1 MAQSEHVPEDYDATL
16 FSGNPQRPC
25 RSQDRQNEDEE
36 RVDQGLFQ
44 NDSLHVGG
52 SSASNAFLQE
62 IFSLPQQDADWSTP
76 PGVISGLN
84 SPGASESLNSVN
96 GSFKNGEDVKQ
107 EIQLIDLGPE
117 IPEVLLLETDTKE
130 KCDDEMERAATGG
143 SLSDKLSCDSS
154 GGDEVGEKKP
164 TPSPGRPRVLRLG
177 DRCVTPQKTR
187 QSSLSPPTDP
197 PGSPT
202 SMRTNTSRSEIY
214 HYTYETTSRSP
225 PSPVPPF
232 VVVHN
237 SGVAHVTIRP
247 TGRVVRGPSTVN
259 EEEEEEIVLPYRSLW
274 RPAFLF
280 VLAALLFLAVITM
293 VSGLVREQE
302 LQRSGGSSSNN
313 PPPSGYPKTQSPTV
327 SPLSA
332 PTPKPVFE
340 VPNEDDDAIIL
351 IPPLEDGKSPREE
364 TESPAYV
371 APTRPPRTRA
381 PVTTSPT
388 FAQTPGPTELK
399 FPIDD
404 TPSPSETRPTQPPRT
419 HPPVPQPKP
428 TAQPT
433 WQPTYP
439 PSIEPAEEQPSDP
452 PFIEAINDDDATQVA
467 RAEDYV
473 LGLIARS
480 WPPAYLAISEQNSP
494 QYKAFEWVVSDPMVV
509 NFSYT
514 DTRII
519 QRWILAIW
527 YYSTLGDNW
536 IRSDNWLTYT
546 NECDWFS
553 TRNGGD
559 HICDGDGNLQ
569 IIELERNRLT
579 GSIPQELGLLSNS
592 LSKLAKPPSVCVCQC
607 HIILPLCLFYH
618 ERTTVSS

>member
-1 MAQSEHVPEDYDATL
+1 MSQSEHVPEDYAATL
-16 FSGNPQRPC
+16 FSDNPERPYQ
-25 RSQDRQNEDEE
+25 SQDRQNEDEE
-36 RVDQGLFQ
+36 RGDQELFQ
-44 NDSLHVGG
+44 DDSLHVGG
-52 SSASNAFLQE
+52 SSASIAFLQE
-62 IFSLPQQDADWSTP
+62 ILSLPQHDANWSAPT
-76 PGVISGLN
+76 GVISGLN
-84 SPGASESLNSVN
+84 SPGASDSLNSVN

-107 EIQLIDLGPE
+107 EIQLIDLGPN
-117 IPEVLLLETDTKE
+117 IPEVLFLETITKE
-130 KCDDEMERAATGG
+130 KCDDQMERAATGR
-143 SLSDKLSCDSS
+143 SLSDKLSYDSS
-154 GGDEVGEKKP
+154 GGDEVGEKKV
-164 TPSPGRPRVLRLG
+164 TPLPGRPLVLRLG
-177 DRCVTPQKTR
+177 ERCVTPQKTR
-187 QSSLSPPTDP
+187 KSSLSPPTDP

-202 SMRTNTSRSEIY
+202 SLRTNTSRSEIY

-247 TGRVVRGPSTVN
+247 TKRVVWGPSTVN
-259 EEEEEEIVLPYRSLW
+259 EEEEEEIVVPSRSSW

-293 VSGLVREQE
+293 VSGLVRQQE
-302 LQRSGGSSSNN
+302 LKRSGVSSSNSL
-313 PPPSGYPKTQSPTV
+313 PPSRYPKTQSPTV
-327 SPLSA
+327 SPLSG

-340 VPNEDDDAIIL
+340 VPNENDDAIIL

-399 FPIDD
+399 VLIDD

-419 HPPVPQPKP
+419 QPPVPQPKP
-428 TAQPT
+428 TAEPT
-433 WQPTYP
+433 WQPTHI
-439 PSIEPAEEQPSDP
+439 PSIEPDEEQPSDP
-452 PFIEAINDDDATQVA
+452 SSIEPTNDEGAAQVA

-473 LGLIARS
+473 LGLIALL
-480 WPPAYLAISEQNSP
+480 WPPAFLAISEQNSP

-519 QRWILAIW
+519 QRWILAVW

-553 TRNGGD
+553 TRKGGD

-569 IIELERNRLT
+569 IIELERNRLN
-579 GSIPQELGLLSNS
+579 GSIPRELGLLSNS
-592 LSKLAKPPSVCVCQC
+592 LSKLLKPLLVRVCQC
-607 HIILPLCLFYH
+607 RII
-618 ERTTVSS
+618 